1 MPDPLNITPDFEVA
15 ETFML
20 QTLQQELSSSLT
32 YHGYHHTLDVM
43 QAAVAIAATEHLS
56 AEETGLLRV
65 AVAFHD
71 AGFIHTYKNHE
82 ARSCELAK
90 EFLPAFGFTK
100 KQIDCICS
108 MVMATKI
115 PQLPKT
121 KLEYIICDADLD
133 YLGRED
139 VIPIAETLYKELNIH
154 IKPMDEKTWD
164 EVQIAFLKS
173 HHYHTAYATKHRQQ
187 NKIAYLNSLMEKWKD

>member
-1 MPDPLNITPDFEVA
+1 MHLTSQTVPDFELA

-20 QTLQQELSSSLT
+20 QTLQQELSSSLS

-43 QAAVAIAATEHLS
+43 QAAQIIAEEEHLTR
-56 AEETGLLRV
+56 EETGLLRV

-71 AGFIHTYKNHE
+71 AGFIHTYRNHE
-82 ARSCELAK
+82 LRGCELAR

-100 KQIDCICS
+100 TQIDSICS
-108 MVMATKI
+108 MIMSTKI
-115 PQLPKT
+115 PQTPKT

-139 VIPIAETLYKELNIH
+139 VLPIADTLYKELNLHFQPI
-154 IKPMDEKTWD
+154 DEKAWD
-164 EVQIAFLKS
+164 EIQIAFLKA
-173 HHYHTAYATKHRQQ
+173 HRYNTAYAIKNRKQ
-187 NKIAYLNSLMEKWKD
+187 NKLNYLESLINKWKE

>member
-1 MPDPLNITPDFEVA
+1 MQSSSQTVPDFEVA

-43 QAAVAIAATEHLS
+43 QAAQAIAEEEQLTR
-56 AEETGLLRV
+56 EETGLLRV
-65 AVAFHD
+65 AVAYHD
-71 AGFIHTYKNHE
+71 SGFIHTYRNHE
-82 ARSCELAK
+82 LRGCELAR

-100 KQIDCICS
+100 TQIDSICS
-108 MVMATKI
+108 MIMATKI
-115 PQLPKT
+115 PQSPKT

-139 VIPIAETLYKELNIH
+139 VLSIANTLYKELNLH

-173 HHYHTAYATKHRQQ
+173 HHYYTTYSVKNRKI
-187 NKIAYLNSLMEKWKD
+187 NKQDYLDSLISKWEE